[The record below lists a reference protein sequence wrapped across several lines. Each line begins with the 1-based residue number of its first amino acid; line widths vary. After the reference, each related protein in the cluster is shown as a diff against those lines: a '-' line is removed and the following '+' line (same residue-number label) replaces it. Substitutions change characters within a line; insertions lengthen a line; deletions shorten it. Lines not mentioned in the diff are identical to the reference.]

1 METRAKL
8 SSQLATM
15 EAATSREE
23 EAVAKMNEEK
33 MIRALNSNVKL
44 GCLQSVFDKVVMVT
58 ALELETNLCEDGTFT
73 ITEKAPAR
81 AFSWLKASTNA
92 FTIKNLLRHC
102 TMLNGH

>member
-1 METRAKL
+1 METIFYCARSLINRAQALVETRAKL

-58 ALELETNLCEDGTFT
+58 ALELEMNLCKD
-73 ITEKAPAR
+73 
-81 AFSWLKASTNA
+81 
-92 FTIKNLLRHC
+92 
-102 TMLNGH
+102 

>member
-58 ALELETNLCEDGTFT
+58 ALELEMNLCKD
-73 ITEKAPAR
+73 
-81 AFSWLKASTNA
+81 
-92 FTIKNLLRHC
+92 
-102 TMLNGH
+102 

>member
-15 EAATSREE
+15 GAATSREE

-44 GCLQSVFDKVVMVT
+44 GCLQSVFDKVVM
-58 ALELETNLCEDGTFT
+58 ALELETNLCED
-73 ITEKAPAR
+73 
-81 AFSWLKASTNA
+81 
-92 FTIKNLLRHC
+92 
-102 TMLNGH
+102 

>member
-58 ALELETNLCEDGTFT
+58 AFDLETNLCEAQRGRKGFRLITLSECCCGT
-73 ITEKAPAR
+73 K
-81 AFSWLKASTNA
+81 SQ
-92 FTIKNLLRHC
+92 
-102 TMLNGH
+102 